1 MGRPVAVTGVGVVTS
16 LGIGKADNWRNLT
29 ALQYHYET
37 QPLPTRFAWYFH
49 QFPPDFQ
56 KLSAVFMFFVELLV
70 PFLLFAPRRIRFFAA
85 ATMILLQILIFFTG
99 NYTFFNLMSV
109 ASVTLNYG
117 ANWLRSATVERGL
130 NVRFGLLMR
139 F

>member
-1 MGRPVAVTGVGVVTS
+1 MFLSGTAKLLSGDPT
-16 LGIGKADNWRNLT
+16 WRNLT
-29 ALQYHYET
+29 ALRYHYVT

-85 ATMILLQILIFFTG
+85 GMTILLQILIFFTG
-99 NYTFFNLMSV
+99 NYTFFNLVSRRALFAAV
-109 ASVTLNYG
+109 
-117 ANWLRSATVERGL
+117 
-130 NVRFGLLMR
+130 
-139 F
+139 